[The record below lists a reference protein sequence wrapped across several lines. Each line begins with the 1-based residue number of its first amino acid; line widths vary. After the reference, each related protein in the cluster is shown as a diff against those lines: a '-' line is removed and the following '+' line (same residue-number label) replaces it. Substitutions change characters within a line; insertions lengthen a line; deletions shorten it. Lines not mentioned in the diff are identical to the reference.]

1 MSLKSNK
8 IRSNRD
14 QIFTIPMK
22 LKQSPLPACDS
33 TFQGFRFG
41 WQFDGPW
48 ISLYNTPLSLSLRV
62 GICHIISCQPR
73 HLSGVCSIAM
83 VCIVLNHIKLLEF
96 DSHLVD
102 ESIVLDCQ
110 VVLMSW
116 WSWVFLL
123 PPERKWFQV
132 SQLQSVSLLVSELV
146 CTASPESR
154 KQKLDGKLS
163 PDRLGD

>member
-1 MSLKSNK
+1 
-8 IRSNRD
+8 
-14 QIFTIPMK
+14 
-22 LKQSPLPACDS
+22 
-33 TFQGFRFG
+33 
-41 WQFDGPW
+41 
-48 ISLYNTPLSLSLRV
+48 
-62 GICHIISCQPR
+62 
-73 HLSGVCSIAM
+73 M

-96 DSHLVD
+96 DSHLID

-123 PPERKWFQV
+123 PAKGKWFQV
-132 SQLQSVSLLVSELV
+132 SQLQSVSLFVSELV

-163 PDRLGD
+163 PDRLGDEFHLDS

>member
-1 MSLKSNK
+1 
-8 IRSNRD
+8 
-14 QIFTIPMK
+14 
-22 LKQSPLPACDS
+22 
-33 TFQGFRFG
+33 
-41 WQFDGPW
+41 
-48 ISLYNTPLSLSLRV
+48 
-62 GICHIISCQPR
+62 
-73 HLSGVCSIAM
+73 M

-96 DSHLVD
+96 DSHLID

-123 PPERKWFQV
+123 PAEGKWFQV

-163 PDRLGD
+163 PDRLGDEFHLDS